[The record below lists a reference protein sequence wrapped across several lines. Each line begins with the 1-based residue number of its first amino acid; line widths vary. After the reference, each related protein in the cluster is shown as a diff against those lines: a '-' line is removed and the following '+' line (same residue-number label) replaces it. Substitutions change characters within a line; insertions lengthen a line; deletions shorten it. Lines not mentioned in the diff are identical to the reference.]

1 MPTEKRRWRSPPPL
15 LRDADS
21 PGPEGLA
28 VLEERRSE
36 LGMVL
41 WKSLRSVLQWANTD
55 PADRSELF
63 PEEASER
70 RLDEIASVVD
80 ESHELRSPLETLARA
95 LAATERAK
103 GPELA
108 RACHEVHQWA
118 AGADAPRTALEFLQA
133 ASLCHP
139 SHASYALEVGRA
151 ARSMG
156 QNARAEAWFQ
166 RAIGMSRQAKDWV
179 PYIQAYLDHGR
190 ILVAKGALPAARR
203 SYVKALR
210 RSVRQGLRR
219 WEAHARHDLFV
230 LEDRAGHPEK
240 ALGHATSALRAFS
253 SRPNELPGL
262 ACDLAAFWMR
272 RGRADL
278 AYPLLREATMRLE
291 HDARGAA
298 LGLLARA
305 SGAAGDTDVFDRA
318 VEELDRWWNGPGVA
332 GAWVDV
338 ARGALALGRPDQA
351 REAARRAETMA
362 RRWGEDPTPFRAE
375 AVLSAAREGEPGR
388 APVLVIDG
396 RDEDEIAQA
405 LLNRMN
411 GTFGNRS

>member
-1 MPTEKRRWRSPPPL
+1 
-15 LRDADS
+15 
-21 PGPEGLA
+21 
-28 VLEERRSE
+28 
-36 LGMVL
+36 MVL
-41 WKSLRSVLQWANTD
+41 WKSLRSVLLWADTD

-63 PEEASER
+63 PEGASRR

-80 ESHELRSPLETLARA
+80 DAHDLRSPLETLARA
-95 LAATERAK
+95 LATPERVK

-108 RACHEVHQWA
+108 RACHQVHAWA
-118 AGADAPRTALEFLQA
+118 TGADAPRTALEFLQA

-139 SHASYALEVGRA
+139 AHAPYALEVGRA

-190 ILVAKGALPAARR
+190 ILVTKGALPAARR

-210 RSVRQGLRR
+210 RSVRQGLRQ

-230 LEDRAGHPEK
+230 LEDRAGEPEK
-240 ALGHATSALRAFS
+240 ALGHAASALRAFS

-262 ACDLAAFWMR
+262 ACDLASFWMR
-272 RGRADL
+272 RGRAEL
-278 AYPLLREATMRLE
+278 AYPLLRVAAMKLE
-291 HDARGAA
+291 HDAKGAA

-305 SGAAGDTDVFDRA
+305 SGAAGDADVFDRA
-318 VEELDRWWNGPGVA
+318 VEDLDRWWNGPGVA
-332 GAWVDV
+332 RAWLDV

-375 AVLSAAREGEPGR
+375 AVLAVAREGEPGR
-388 APVLVIDG
+388 APALVIDG
-396 RDEDEIAQA
+396 RGEDEIAEA
-405 LLNRMN
+405 LLQRMN
-411 GTFGNRS
+411 GVSGVRHRSSNRT